1 MNTSGPT
8 LSSEYATTTPLQVR
22 IDTHNDHSE
31 HPDDPISAVLD
42 ALELT
47 GTEALADIG
56 CGDSRF
62 LAQIAERGHR
72 GRLVGVDTS
81 AAMVAAADTLSGVSG
96 VLGDAEQLPFTD
108 GEFDRT
114 TARHML
120 YHVPNPGNA
129 LRELRRITRPGGRVA
144 VTVNHSGTCMR
155 TRQLV
160 LDHARRYG
168 LSPAEEL
175 ANSVNSIT
183 LPPMM
188 RAVFPDTQIHHFDN
202 ALIFDT
208 AAPLIRFAEALFSF
222 CGVSLDSPH
231 RASILAAVT
240 AEIQTWFTNHPG
252 QVWRDPKGYIVATAV
267 VSE

>member
-22 IDTHNDHSE
+22 IDTHTHHSE

-56 CGDSRF
+56 CGDGRF
-62 LAQIAERGHR
+62 LAQLAEHGHR
-72 GRLVGVDTS
+72 GRLVGVDNS
-81 AAMVAAADTLSGVSG
+81 AAMVTTADARPGVSG
-96 VLGDAEQLPFTD
+96 VLGNAEQLPLTD

-120 YHVPNPGNA
+120 YHVPDPGQA

-144 VTVNHSGTCMR
+144 VTVNHPGTCTR

-160 LDHARRYG
+160 LDHARRCG
-168 LSPAEEL
+168 LNPAEEL
-175 ANSVNSIT
+175 TNSVNSTT
-183 LPPMM
+183 LAPMM
-188 RAVFPDTQIHHFDN
+188 RAVFPDTQIRRFDN

-222 CGVSLDSPH
+222 CGVSHDSPH
-231 RASILAAVT
+231 RAAILAAVT
-240 AEIQTWFTNHPG
+240 ANIEEWFTNHRG
-252 QVWRDPKGYIVATAV
+252 EVWRDPKGYIVATAIL
-267 VSE
+267 SE